1 METELY
7 MAMSVDGSIAS
18 NTGSEDFLSEKNWS
32 DFSDIA
38 EEAGAFVV
46 GKKTYKKVNEWENHS
61 YDDIDAKRIVLTT
74 DDEIDVGD
82 GYTKSESPEHCIKIA
97 KDSDAN
103 KLVVTGGASTNS
115 SFFNTSLIDKVSL
128 NIEPIIVGDGI
139 RLVDEDINTRLK
151 FVRMS
156 RKDDLLRLEY
166 KVRD

>member
-7 MAMSVDGSIAS
+7 MAMSVDGSIARD
-18 NTGSEDFLSEKNWS
+18 TGSEEFLSEQNWS

-46 GKKTYKKVNEWENHS
+46 GRKTYKKVKEWDNHS
-61 YDDIDAKRIVLTT
+61 YSDIDAKRIVLTT
-74 DDEIDVGD
+74 DDEIDVGG
-82 GYTKSESPEHCIKIA
+82 GYSKSESPEDCIKIA
-97 KDSDAN
+97 KNSDAN

-115 SFFNTSLIDKVSL
+115 SFFKTSLIDRVSL
-128 NIEPIIVGDGI
+128 NIEPIIVGKGI
-139 RLVDEDINTRLK
+139 KLVDEEINTKLN
-151 FVRMS
+151 FVRMR